1 MTGETYTAKEI
12 QELTGLPY
20 RLVHYFAISD
30 LVCPSCWIVD
40 DKDVF
45 EKYSYDDMLK
55 LKIIKRHLDEGMR
68 LPVVRQR
75 MRQVSKIATDIQVEE
90 FRKELENLSP
100 DTFEE

>member
-1 MTGETYTAKEI
+1 MNEKTYTFEEV

-20 RLVHYFAISD
+20 RMVDYFARSD

-40 DKDVF
+40 DKDVV

-68 LPVVRQR
+68 LPVIRQR

-100 DTFEE
+100 NNFEE